1 MLLFNLIVRVPFV
14 QEQEHEVRVLGEARQ
29 HGHEAQDGDGWGQ
42 RPSVAPG
49 SPATLL
55 GGE

>member
-1 MLLFNLIVRVPFV
+1 MLLLDQIVRVPLV
-14 QEQEHEVRVLGEARQ
+14 QEQKHEVRVLGKARQ
-29 HGHEAQDGDGWGQ
+29 HGHEAQDGHGWGQ